1 MSFQSPLF
9 LIGLGIVPL
18 ALAAYHLFRRRAR
31 RYSVRFTGVPTLASI
46 LPELPRWRRHAPTA
60 LYVMA
65 LAALAIALARPQA
78 TVAVPQ
84 DRASVV
90 LIMDASR
97 SMSATD
103 VDPSRLDAAQDAGG
117 EFLDRVPD
125 ELRVGAVAYSTAP
138 HTLKPPTVEHD
149 EIRDVLDSLVADGGT
164 ATGDAMVAA
173 LGMLDDDDR
182 GRGRPPAAIV
192 LLSDG
197 KATSGPDPA
206 GVARRAGRLDIP
218 IYTVAL
224 GTPEGVV
231 PGGPL
236 GSGLPVPPDP
246 ESLRDIAR
254 ESGGRAFTAEDA
266 GQLDTVYERL
276 GSQIGTR
283 EEKREVT
290 AGFAAAGIVLLLAA
304 AGVSLRWFGR
314 LP

>member
-1 MSFQSPLF
+1 MTFQSPLF

-18 ALAAYHLFRRRAR
+18 ALVAYHLLRRRAR
-31 RYSVRFTGVPTLASI
+31 RYSVRFTGVSTLASI
-46 LPELPRWRRHAPTA
+46 LPELPRWRRHAPMA
-60 LYVMA
+60 LYVLA
-65 LAALAIALARPQA
+65 LAALAVALARPQA
-78 TVAVPQ
+78 TVAVPRE
-84 DRASVV
+84 RASVV

-103 VDPSRLDAAQDAGG
+103 VDPSRLDAARDAGR

-138 HTLKPPTVEHD
+138 HTRESPTPEHD

-164 ATGDAMVAA
+164 ATGDAMAAA
-173 LGMLDDDDR
+173 LDMLDDDR
-182 GRGRPPAAIV
+182 GRRRPPAAIV

-197 KATSGPDPA
+197 KATTGPDPV
-206 GVARRAGRLDIP
+206 GVARRAGRLDVP

-231 PGGPL
+231 PGGTFR
-236 GSGLPVPPDP
+236 GALPVPPDP
-246 ESLRDIAR
+246 ETLRRIAR
-254 ESGGRAFTAEDA
+254 ASGGRAFTAESA